1 MNVLAFVLYV
11 VLAILAAA
19 LIPGFFVLGRE
30 VIRRRRALRAV
41 EDLAA
46 ARQVIAQLHH
56 RSPAFLASTLTRRF
70 DRHTIETALEAAL
83 SEEAICVEVCEK
95 LGLRAR
101 WEKTLRTSRA
111 WNERAHAA
119 RMLGK
124 LRAGASS
131 KSLVEALV
139 DPHEDTTVRFA
150 AGQAIGMILD
160 STVIPHL
167 CSALVNDDE
176 RNAPTIAEALVSYG
190 ESAVPFVLESLGHDR
205 PATRAWAARILGRIA
220 HPRATM
226 PLMTALSD
234 ADPATR
240 AAVAEALGRIG
251 DIRGAYA
258 LCSLVLTDPA
268 APVRACAAVA
278 AAKSGDKD
286 LARSLVF
293 ALRDPDAEVR
303 CRATEALAILAPN
316 DWSPLERA
324 LFDPC
329 ERVRRHAALSLDRLG
344 AVAIWTRALG
354 SSLPEARFPARTAL
368 LAIARAGLAQ
378 SIIFAAVHEVAAV
391 REAVDDLLQ
400 EARREQQSSLS
411 TIALARKSSHVA
423 ARLKAL
429 HDLSLVASAESTAAL
444 AEALI
449 CDPSP
454 EARAFAATALAH
466 CKERWLSLPALARA
480 LMDPVAEVAQEAARS
495 LAEVPQGE
503 RRDRRISDLP
513 PDSNGSLR
521 RSTGRIRARITL
533 V

>member
-1 MNVLAFVLYV
+1 MNVLVFVIYV
-11 VLAILAAA
+11 VLGIVASA
-19 LIPGFFVLGRE
+19 LIPVIFVLMRE
-30 VIRRRRALRAV
+30 IIRRRRAKGAL
-41 EDLAA
+41 EDLTA
-46 ARQVIAQLHH
+46 ARQIITRLRHH
-56 RSPAFLASTLTRRF
+56 SAAFLASTLSRQF
-70 DRHTIETALEAAL
+70 DRRTIEAALEAAL
-83 SEEAICVEVCEK
+83 HEESICIEVCEK

-101 WEKTLRTSRA
+101 WEKTLRSNRA

-124 LRAGASS
+124 LRSGASS

-139 DPHEDTTVRFA
+139 DPHEDTTVRLA
-150 AGQAIGMILD
+150 AGQAIGSILD
-160 STVIPHL
+160 SAVVPHL
-167 CSALVNDDE
+167 CAALVIDDE

-190 ESAVPFVLESLGHDR
+190 ESAVPCVLESLTHER
-205 PATRAWAARILGRIA
+205 PATRAWAARILGRIG
-220 HPRATM
+220 HPRATL
-226 PLMTALSD
+226 PLISALTD
-234 ADPATR
+234 VDPATR

-268 APVRACAAVA
+268 APVRACAAIA

-303 CRATEALAILAPN
+303 CRAAEALAILAPH

-329 ERVRRHAALSLDRLG
+329 ERVRRYAALSLDRLG
-344 AVAIWTRALG
+344 AVACWTRAMG
-354 SSLPEARFPARTAL
+354 SSLPEARSPARAAL
-368 LAIARAGLAQ
+368 LAIARAGLSQA
-378 SIIFAAVHEVAAV
+378 ITIAACNEVPTV
-391 REAVDDLLQ
+391 REAVADLLQ
-400 EARREQQSSLS
+400 EVGQEIQTSSPH
-411 TIALARKSSHVA
+411 IALARKSAHVVS
-423 ARLKAL
+423 RLQAL
-429 HDLSLVASAESTAAL
+429 SELSRAASAESTAAL
-444 AEALI
+444 AEAVI

-454 EARAFAATALAH
+454 EARAFAAAALAH

-480 LMDPVAEVAQEAARS
+480 LMDPVAEVAQEAARA
-495 LAEVPQGE
+495 LAEVPGGE

-521 RSTGRIRARITL
+521 RSTGRIHHRITL